1 MTTALV
7 IAAVYFVCLVV
18 LIVFIH
24 GAVEVPEDVEI

>member
-7 IAAVYFVCLVV
+7 IAAVYFVCVVV
-18 LIVFIH
+18 LVLFMH